1 MWLGFVAYDFLRC
14 HKGINYKEIAKIFF
28 FFLFLIFLPPGML
41 TLLDTKTSAW
51 IAVIFTYMVS
61 E

>member
-1 MWLGFVAYDFLRC
+1 MYFLGESCGWVSLRTIFL
-14 HKGINYKEIAKIFF
+14 FM
-28 FFLFLIFLPPGML
+28 FLIFLPPGML

>member
-1 MWLGFVAYDFLRC
+1 M
-14 HKGINYKEIAKIFF
+14 
-28 FFLFLIFLPPGML
+28 FLIFLPPGML

-61 E
+61 EWDWWRDEEKKKKEKKEKVKPVSSTQFI